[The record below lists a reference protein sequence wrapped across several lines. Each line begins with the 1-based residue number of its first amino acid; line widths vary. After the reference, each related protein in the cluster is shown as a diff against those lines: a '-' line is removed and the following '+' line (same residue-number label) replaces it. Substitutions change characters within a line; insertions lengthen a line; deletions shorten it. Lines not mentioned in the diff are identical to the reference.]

1 LTETPTTETPTP
13 INFTSE
19 TGEATERVS
28 KVSKESVEPGDEAR
42 AACEAMG
49 VKIET
54 FSAAHVKHLAIF
66 IATIVDDPEVKGAIN
81 FVVTQD
87 AENVKEQALPII
99 YAIVR
104 TGFLKAA
111 DELDALLA
119 SLLDMKPEEF
129 LKLDGEMYF
138 HTITMLVDHPKF
150 MSFLKSGQ
158 GMADVISSK
167 WSTFFKAT
175 TDGPTSISNPST
187 SNGSTAK

>member
-19 TGEATERVS
+19 TGPER
-28 KVSKESVEPGDEAR
+28 VSKESVEPGDEAR

-119 SLLDMKPEEF
+119 SLLDLKPEEF

-150 MSFLKSGQ
+150 ESFLKSGQ
-158 GMADVISSK
+158 GMAEVISSR
-167 WSTFFKAT
+167 WSTFFKAP
-175 TDGPTSISNPST
+175 TDGPTSISSPST